1 VPASDF
7 ELLQRWGDGDAD
19 AGDELVQRYVPVVHR
34 FLFGKVERD
43 LEDVA
48 QRTFLACVEGRA
60 SFRRESS
67 FKTFVIAVARRQL
80 MLHFRKAF
88 RGERAMRLESA
99 SVEEL
104 SGSMSQLAGFREE
117 LKLLQISLRRIPLD
131 LQIALELHYWEEM
144 PVAEI
149 ADVLGVPPGTVKSR
163 LSRARDALRERILD
177 ADADE
182 HLKRS
187 TVHNLDQWA
196 RELRD
201 ELARG

>member
-88 RGERAMRLESA
+88 RSERAMRLESA